1 MQGKKGKRVD
11 EREIMSEI
19 FNPPSGKK
27 IKKKAANEEAVLG
40 PRPPP
45 PRGELVKDWRSGR

>member
-19 FNPPSGKK
+19 FNPPPPTGKK
-27 IKKKAANEEAVLG
+27 KKKKAVNEEAVLG
-40 PRPPP
+40 PLPQ
-45 PRGELVKDWRSGR
+45 EASL